1 MKTISRRD
9 FLYRSGLTL
18 TSAALGTVAWPN
30 YALSNIKKTNR
41 VVIVGGGFGG
51 ATCAKY
57 IRRYDPSIEVTLIER
72 SAKYVTCPFSNLVL
86 GGLRTF
92 NSITHDY
99 TNLTNKHGVHVVHAE
114 VTEIDPV
121 KHTVT
126 TNQKKSYPY
135 ESLIVSPGIDFK
147 WHELEGYDASASRIM
162 PHAWKAGEQTL
173 ILQKELQ
180 AMKDGG
186 VIAISAPANP
196 FRCPPGPYERASL
209 MAHYLKSYKPKSK
222 IVIMDSK
229 AKFSK
234 QALFMQGW
242 ETLYPGM
249 IDWVDGTNGGR
260 ITEVDIR
267 TRTLVNELGDVI
279 NADILNVIPPQKAGL
294 IAHQAGLTDQTG
306 WCPVNQKTF
315 ESSLHKDIH
324 VIGDASLAGAMPKSG
339 FSANSQA
346 KVCAAAI
353 VSRFNQIEMPEPTYN
368 NTCYSLLGPDYAIS
382 VAAVY
387 RLNNDQI
394 VPVKGSSGVSPKEAD
409 LAFRKTESRYTQG
422 WYTSIIADTFS

>member
-18 TSAALGTVAWPN
+18 ASAALSTLAWPN
-30 YALSNIKKTNR
+30 YALSHLKKTHR

-72 SAKYVTCPFSNLVL
+72 SEKYVTCPFSNLVL

-92 NSITHDY
+92 NSITHNY
-99 TNLTNKHGVHVVHAE
+99 ENLANKHGVHVVHAE
-114 VTEIDPV
+114 VIEIDPA

-126 TNQKKSYPY
+126 THDKKSYPY
-135 ESLIVSPGIDFK
+135 ERLIVSPGIDFK
-147 WHELEGYDASASRIM
+147 WNELEGYDASASSIM

-173 ILQKELQ
+173 ILQKQLQ

-186 VIAISAPANP
+186 VIVISAPANP
-196 FRCPPGPYERASL
+196 FRCPPGPYERASM
-209 MAHYLKSYKPKSK
+209 MAHYLKSHKPKSK

-242 ETLYPGM
+242 KTLYPGM
-249 IDWVDGTNGGR
+249 IDWVDGTSGGR

-267 TRTLVNELGDVI
+267 TRTLVNEIGDVI

-294 IAHQAGLTDQTG
+294 IAHQAGLADQTG

-353 VSRFNQIEMPEPTYN
+353 VSTFNQIDMPEPTYN

-387 RLNNDQI
+387 RFNNNQI
-394 VPVKGSSGVSPKEAD
+394 VPVKGSGGVSPAEAD
-409 LAFRKTESRYTQG
+409 LAFRKTEARYTQG
-422 WYTSIIADTFS
+422 WYRSIIADTFA